1 MTLIQKNRGVKPYPQ
16 FSFAKNESDD
26 CSSQ

>member
-1 MTLIQKNRGVKPYPQ
+1 MTLIQKNRDAKPYPQ
-16 FSFAKNESDD
+16 FIFAKNESDD